1 MSPALVTVIA
11 LPALAALAATFMRA
25 VQLQLGVLICTAV
38 LHLLCTAVLWSTGAA
53 GPQTG
58 LIGLDAL
65 GLLVLS
71 LVSLLFLAA
80 AIYSV
85 PYLRDGTHDEA
96 AAPQRF
102 VPCLLAFLAAMSLVT
117 VSRNLALMWA
127 AVEATTLASAPL
139 IYFYRRPG
147 SLEAT
152 WKYLLICSVGIALA
166 LLGTFFLGVA
176 STTPAGDAAGLGIDD
191 VLAVATR
198 LDHRWLHAAFVL
210 VLVGYGTKMGLAP
223 LHTWL
228 PDAHSQAPSP
238 VSALLSGALLNCAL
252 LGILRFY
259 EICVAS
265 GEAVFAQRLLLVLG
279 FASVLVGAGLLLGQR
294 DYKRLLAY
302 SSVEN
307 MGVIAIGLGIA
318 GSATYGALLHV
329 VNHSLAKAGLFLLSG
344 NVLRAYGSTAAA
356 DRRGVSRRLP
366 ISAALLIAA
375 AFAIGGSPPFGPF
388 VSELTIFLGAMR
400 SSVPWLGVV
409 FVVLLGVA
417 FVGIASTLF
426 PMLQG
431 EADSEPHA
439 PQPSTTNPSRRDP
452 WLAIISPAVLVL
464 AVLALGIYVP
474 GRLDALLRHAA
485 GVLGQ

>member
-1 MSPALVTVIA
+1 MSSAILLVGLPVITAVATAFVHAMRVKLAVLIVIASLHLVTTA
-11 LPALAALAATFMRA
+11 ALWRAPPQLPA
-25 VQLQLGVLICTAV
+25 
-38 LHLLCTAVLWSTGAA
+38 S
-53 GPQTG
+53 G
-58 LIGLDAL
+58 LVGLDAL

-71 LVSLLFLAA
+71 LVSVLFLAA
-80 AIYSV
+80 SIYSV
-85 PYLRDGTHDEA
+85 PYLLDGVHDESMA
-96 AAPQRF
+96 RGRF

-117 VSRNLALMWA
+117 VSRHLALLWA

-139 IYFYRRPG
+139 ISFYRRPG

-176 STTPAGDAAGLGIDD
+176 STTAAGQASGLGLDEI
-191 VLAVATR
+191 LAVASR
-198 LDHRWLHAAFVL
+198 LDHRWLRAAFVL

-259 EICVAS
+259 GICVAS
-265 GEAVFAQRLLLVLG
+265 GDAVFAETLFLVLG
-279 FASVLVGAGLLLGQR
+279 FASLLVGAGLLLGQR

-307 MGVIAIGLGIA
+307 MGVIAFGLGIA
-318 GSATYGALLHV
+318 GDATYGALLHV
-329 VNHSLAKAGLFLLSG
+329 VNHSLVKAALFLLAG
-344 NVLRAYGSTAAA
+344 NLLRAYGTTSAAGVRGAA
-356 DRRGVSRRLP
+356 DRLP
-366 ISAALLIAA
+366 LNAAVLTAA
-375 AFAIGGSPPFGPF
+375 AFAIGGTPPFGTF
-388 VSELTIFLGAMR
+388 VSEITIFLGAMHGSR
-400 SSVPWLGVV
+400 PWLGVG
-409 FVVLLGVA
+409 FVTLLGVA
-417 FVGIASTLF
+417 FVGIAGTLF

-431 EADSEPHA
+431 KPVLADGESPIREGFLTLCP
-439 PQPSTTNPSRRDP
+439 
-452 WLAIISPAVLVL
+452 PAVLTL

-474 GRLDALLRHAA
+474 PALDTLLHQAVAALGR
-485 GVLGQ
+485 

>member
-1 MSPALVTVIA
+1 MSPAVVTVVA
-11 LPALAALAATFMRA
+11 LPALAALAAAFTGTVR
-25 VQLQLGVLICTAV
+25 VQLGILIGAATG
-38 LHLLCTAVLWSTGAA
+38 HLLCTAVLWRDGSGPGA
-53 GPQTG
+53 GG

-80 AIYSV
+80 SIYSV
-85 PYLRDGTHDEA
+85 PYLRDGTHDAA

-117 VSRNLALMWA
+117 VSRNLALLWA

-166 LLGTFFLGVA
+166 LLGTFFLGAA
-176 STTPAGDAAGLGIDD
+176 STTAAGDAPGLGIDD
-191 VLAVATR
+191 MLAVAPR

-265 GEAVFAQRLLLVLG
+265 GDAVFAQRLLLTLG
-279 FASVLVGAGLLLGQR
+279 FASLLVGAGLLLGQR

-307 MGVIAIGLGIA
+307 MGVIAIGLGLA
-318 GSATYGALLHV
+318 GPATYGALLHV
-329 VNHSLAKAGLFLLSG
+329 INHSLGKAALFLLSG
-344 NVLRAYGSTAAA
+344 NVLRAYGSTVAA
-356 DRRGVSRRLP
+356 DVRDVRRRLP
-366 ISAALLIAA
+366 ASAALLAAA

-388 VSELTIFLGAMR
+388 VSELIIFLGAMR
-400 SSVPWLGVV
+400 SSTPWLGVV
-409 FVVLLGVA
+409 FVLLLGVA
-417 FVGIASTLF
+417 FVGIAGTLF

-431 EADSEPHA
+431 GPACEP
-439 PQPSTTNPSRRDP
+439 RGRER
-452 WLAIISPAVLVL
+452 WLTLVSPAVLVL

-474 GRLDALLRHAA
+474 GGVDVLLRHAA
-485 GVLGQ
+485 GLLEQ

>member
-1 MSPALVTVIA
+1 MNPAVVMVIA
-11 LPALAALAATFMRA
+11 VPALAALAATFVREIR
-25 VQLQLGVLICTAV
+25 VQLGVLIATAV
-38 LHLLCTAVLWSTGAA
+38 VHLLSTAVLWRDGASA
-53 GPQTG
+53 PATG

-71 LVSLLFLAA
+71 LVSILFLAA

-102 VPCLLAFLAAMSLVT
+102 TPCLLAFLAAMSLVT
-117 VSRNLALMWA
+117 VSRNLALLWA

-176 STTPAGDAAGLGIDD
+176 STTPAGDAPGLGLDEM
-191 VLAVATR
+191 LAVATR
-198 LDHRWLHAAFVL
+198 LDHRWLRAAFVL

-265 GEAVFAQRLLLVLG
+265 GDAAFAQQLLLALG
-279 FASVLVGAGLLLGQR
+279 VASLLVGASLLLGQR

-318 GSATYGALLHV
+318 GTATYGALLHV
-329 VNHSLAKAGLFLLSG
+329 INHSLGKAALFLLSG
-344 NVLRAYGSTAAA
+344 NLLRAYGSTAA
-356 DRRGVSRRLP
+356 DDVRGASRRLP
-366 ISAALLIAA
+366 VSAALLTAA

-388 VSELTIFLGAMR
+388 VSELTIFLAAMR
-400 SSVPWLGVV
+400 GSTPWLGVL
-409 FVVLLGVA
+409 FIVLLGVA

-431 EADSEPHA
+431 EAGPEP
-439 PQPSTTNPSRRDP
+439 RRP
-452 WLAIISPAVLVL
+452 ERWLTILSPAVLVL
-464 AVLALGIYVP
+464 AVLALGIYIPSGV
-474 GRLDALLRHAA
+474 DVLLQRAV